1 MTKIFRLKPIKP
13 NMITQDEGFSLLEI
27 LVVLAI
33 MGLLLSVV
41 SVRMFAMIDST
52 RFIRE
57 TELALSALKAHRAEA
72 LLRKHPVLIVTD
84 TPDTDAVKNINSDY
98 IRTFTIEETWSVEGP
113 PVKITSGGVCTGGPL
128 TFKDNNGREI
138 SYSLAL
144 PNCQPER
151 IIEPDSGSQF

>member
-13 NMITQDEGFSLLEI
+13 VMKTQDEGFSLLEI
-27 LVVLAI
+27 LIVLAI

-41 SVRMFAMIDST
+41 SVRMFSMIDST
-52 RFIRE
+52 RFVRE

-72 LLRKHPVLIVTD
+72 LLRKHPILILTD
-84 TPDTDAVKNINSDY
+84 TPDTDAVKNIDSDY

-113 PVKITSGGVCTGGPL
+113 SVRITRGGVCTGGPL

-138 SYSLAL
+138 RYSLSP
-144 PNCQPER
+144 PNCQAERMLEPES
-151 IIEPDSGSQF
+151 ESQF